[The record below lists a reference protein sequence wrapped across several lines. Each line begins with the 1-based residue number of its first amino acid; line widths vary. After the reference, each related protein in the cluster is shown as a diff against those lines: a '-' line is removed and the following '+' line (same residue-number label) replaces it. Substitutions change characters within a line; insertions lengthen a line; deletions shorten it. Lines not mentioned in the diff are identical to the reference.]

1 MSAADWTKDRVAL
14 LKQAVADGKTSG
26 QAAVILGFERGAIV
40 GKARR
45 LGLRF
50 GTAPNSPA
58 QSKGLVRFHAAR
70 RRADRGEM
78 RARVI
83 ELYRGGASMRAV
95 ARLVDRT
102 HERVRQILLEENIP
116 VRGRGGWTISPNPLD
131 RRKTR
136 TPIKRVDDLLR
147 SGLGVTE
154 IVAQTGLSADHVSH
168 RATLM
173 RMESRRAFTPDS
185 SCPKFAHHEEF
196 CALVTAEGGMPT
208 AVITPSGTMWIDMA
222 GQPWRHQACGNTAL
236 KPGRSRMGER
246 HLSELEWLGWEVAA
260 IRMLEERPQLG
271 RVLRV
276 LVQIAPRVATFDV
289 LRREMIPHGRCRAE
303 TPANKHVQVIVCWLR
318 EALCD
323 LGLPVPRTARVEG
336 YAFSREQADVVL
348 EVVIA
353 TLHPRALDEVAA

>member
-246 HLSELEWLGWEVAA
+246 HLSELGMAGLGGRGDPHARRASPARPRLAGAGADRAA
-260 IRMLEERPQLG
+260 SRHVRRASARDDPPRPLSRRDTSEQARAGDRL
-271 RVLRV
+271 L
-276 LVQIAPRVATFDV
+276 APRGAMRPRPSSAQRRFG
-289 LRREMIPHGRCRAE
+289 LRDTLSARSR
-303 TPANKHVQVIVCWLR
+303 PASFRKR
-318 EALCD
+318 
-323 LGLPVPRTARVEG
+323 
-336 YAFSREQADVVL
+336 
-348 EVVIA
+348 
-353 TLHPRALDEVAA
+353 